1 MQFQSIEFQTKAYY
15 QSLALRY
22 EVLRKP
28 LGLHFSEMDL
38 VPDQTSL
45 HFVGIKDN
53 QVVACLILSQKSKKA
68 YIDIGLNELHPGQ
81 LNKIPTIGDFPN
93 PDLVTNLDPIVFKM
107 RQVAV
112 LGNLQGKGVGKK
124 LVQFVEIEAKKKGI
138 THFELNARK
147 SAVSFY
153 LSMNYSIEGDEFEE
167 VGIPHIKMK
176 KVL

>member
-53 QVVACLILSQKSKKA
+53 QVVACLILSGKSNK
-68 YIDIGLNELHPGQ
+68 INIGNGSSGSYSDD
-81 LNKIPTIGDFPN
+81 LNKFQTAGILSQSELRNNSDS
-93 PDLVTNLDPIVFKM
+93 VVFKM

-112 LGNLQGKGVGKK
+112 LGNLQGKGIGKK